1 MPATARLNRAK
12 PSGAKVIALEP
23 SPSTATGAATQV
35 YDRLRTEI
43 VSLRMAP
50 GALVNRLKLQRQ
62 FGLSSTPVRDALM
75 RLGEEGLV
83 EIVAQSA
90 TRVSLI
96 DIDKAR
102 QAQFLRRALEQEVV
116 ETVCASADRTVAQE
130 LKGLVQQQ
138 ADAAEREDLSR
149 FDDLDRDFHRS
160 LFDAAGMVELFHL
173 VRRQSGHI
181 DRIRRMHL
189 PHAGK
194 MQEVIRDHGKIVKA
208 LVAGDA
214 SAARLT
220 MRDHLSRSLAYSPKL
235 REQNPGYFKP

>member
-1 MPATARLNRAK
+1 MPSVSRIKRSRAVA
-12 PSGAKVIALEP
+12 PES
-23 SPSTATGAATQV
+23 SSNAAAQV

-43 VSLRMAP
+43 VSLRMEP
-50 GALVNRLKLQRQ
+50 GTTVNRLKLQRQ

-102 QAQFLRRALEQEVV
+102 QAQFLRRALELEVV
-116 ETVCASADRTVAQE
+116 ETICASADRTVTQE
-130 LKGLVQQQ
+130 LRSLVQQQ
-138 ADAAEREDLSR
+138 THAAMREDLS
-149 FDDLDRDFHRS
+149 
-160 LFDAAGMVELFHL
+160 LFDAVGMAGLFHL

-181 DRIRRMHL
+181 DRIRRLHL
-189 PHAGK
+189 PHSGK

-214 SAARLT
+214 TAAQQA
-220 MRDHLSRSLAYSPKL
+220 MRDHLSQSLAYSPRL
-235 REQNPGYFKP
+235 REQHPGYFKP

>member
-1 MPATARLNRAK
+1 MPSTSRMKRSRAVA
-12 PSGAKVIALEP
+12 PEP
-23 SPSTATGAATQV
+23 SSNAAAQV

-43 VSLRMAP
+43 VSVRMEP
-50 GALVNRLKLQRQ
+50 GATVNRLKLQRQ

-102 QAQFLRRALEQEVV
+102 QAQFLRRALELEVV
-116 ETVCASADRTVAQE
+116 ETICASADRTVTQE
-130 LKGLVQQQ
+130 LKSLVQQQ
-138 ADAAEREDLSR
+138 THAAMREDLSL
-149 FDDLDRDFHRS
+149 FDDLDREFHRS
-160 LFDAAGMVELFHL
+160 LFDAAGMVGLFHL

-181 DRIRRMHL
+181 DRIRRLHL
-189 PHAGK
+189 PHSGK
-194 MQEVIRDHGKIVKA
+194 MQEVIRDHGKVVKA

-214 SAARLT
+214 AAASQA
-220 MRDHLSRSLAYSPKL
+220 MRDHLSQSLAYSPRL
-235 REQNPGYFKP
+235 REQHPGYFKP

>member
-1 MPATARLNRAK
+1 MPSISRMKRSRVVVPESASN
-12 PSGAKVIALEP
+12 
-23 SPSTATGAATQV
+23 AAAQV

-43 VSLRMAP
+43 VSLRMEP
-50 GALVNRLKLQRQ
+50 GATVNRLKLQRQ

-102 QAQFLRRALEQEVV
+102 QAQFLRRALELEVV
-116 ETVCASADRTVAQE
+116 ETICASADRTVAQE
-130 LKGLVQQQ
+130 LRSLIQQQ
-138 ADAAEREDLSR
+138 THAAMREDLSL
-149 FDDLDRDFHRS
+149 FDDIDREFHRS
-160 LFDAAGMVELFHL
+160 LFDAVGMAGLFHL

-181 DRIRRMHL
+181 DRIRRLHL
-189 PHAGK
+189 PHSGK
-194 MQEVIRDHGKIVKA
+194 MQEVIRDHGRIVKA

-214 SAARLT
+214 AAAGQA
-220 MRDHLSRSLAYSPKL
+220 MRDHLSQSLAYSPRL
-235 REQNPGYFKP
+235 REQHPGYFKP

>member
-1 MPATARLNRAK
+1 MPATSRLNH
-12 PSGAKVIALEP
+12 GKVIALES
-23 SPSTATGAATQV
+23 SPGAATQV

-43 VSLRMAP
+43 VSLRMEP

-130 LKGLVQQQ
+130 LKALVLQQT
-138 ADAAEREDLSR
+138 DAADREDLSL
-149 FDDLDRDFHRS
+149 FDDLDREFHRS
-160 LFDAAGMVELFHL
+160 LFDAAGMVGLFHL

-181 DRIRRMHL
+181 DRIRRLHL
-189 PHAGK
+189 PHSGK

-235 REQNPGYFKP
+235 REQNPSYFKP

>member
-1 MPATARLNRAK
+1 MPSTARLNRSRAT
-12 PSGAKVIALEP
+12 ALE
-23 SPSTATGAATQV
+23 SSAGAAAQV

-43 VSLRMAP
+43 LSLRMEP
-50 GALVNRLKLQRQ
+50 GTTVNRLKLQRQ

-75 RLGEEGLV
+75 RLGEDGLV

-116 ETVCASADRTVAQE
+116 ETICASADRTVAQE
-130 LKGLVQQQ
+130 LKSLIQQQ
-138 ADAAEREDLSR
+138 THAAMREDLSL
-149 FDDLDRDFHRS
+149 FDELDREFHRS
-160 LFDAAGMVELFHL
+160 LFDAAGMVGLFQL

-181 DRIRRMHL
+181 DRIRRLHL
-189 PHAGK
+189 PHSGK
-194 MQEVIRDHGKIVKA
+194 MQEVIRDHSRIVKA

-214 SAARLT
+214 AAARQF
-220 MRDHLSRSLAYSPKL
+220 MRDHLSQSLAYSPRL
-235 REQNPGYFKP
+235 REQHPGYFKL